1 MFPYMFYTEKC
12 GLPVRHAQLGMN
24 NLKQSAILLLKL
36 RRVGFI
42 IAIMHLA
49 ITVSGYSWRKAIL
62 FSAQVVNSLRTTQQ
76 VAQGNRASAHEKKK
90 QRRIAGLHVLGSR
103 PAAPA
108 FSRLLIWGAQYSNGK
123 RASFTGNI
131 STHPFEFFLAICAK
145 YIDYV

>member
-76 VAQGNRASAHEKKK
+76 VAQGNRANAHEKKSS
-90 QRRIAGLHVLGSR
+90 GE
-103 PAAPA
+103 
-108 FSRLLIWGAQYSNGK
+108 LLASTSSGRAQQPLLFQG
-123 RASFTGNI
+123 
-131 STHPFEFFLAICAK
+131 C
-145 YIDYV
+145 